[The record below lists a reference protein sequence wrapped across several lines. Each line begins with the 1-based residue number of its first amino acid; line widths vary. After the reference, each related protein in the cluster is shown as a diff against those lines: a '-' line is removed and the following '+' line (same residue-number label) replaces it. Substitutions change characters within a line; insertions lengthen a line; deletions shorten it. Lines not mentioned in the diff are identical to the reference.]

1 MDKENKKKNIKSY
14 AAGYLVAGIII
25 LVIFFLV
32 GYTYAYDEGNFLIL
46 LLMLIYGSIPF
57 FVFLFIYSICK
68 RLDII
73 IHNQNQQ

>member
-1 MDKENKKKNIKSY
+1 MDKENKNKNINSY
-14 AAGYLVAGIII
+14 AAGYLAAGITI

-32 GYTYAYDEGNFLIL
+32 GNVYALDEGNFWIL
-46 LLMLIYGSIPF
+46 LLMLIYGLIPF